1 MGKTLGV
8 ACGVSAATLDLE
20 IRGGKVVSGALARR
34 LAHGQRSRRR
44 ALLRC
49 GAACA
54 LAACGKFVD
63 EPIAI
68 QVGAPANGLL
78 SVPVARIPELTS
90 AGGSLLLHADAS
102 DFLGRRVSVAVANTT
117 SQGLRAYGAYCPHAG
132 CEVAWVD
139 RENFGRSAPATSR
152 DSRWTVR
159 SRTRPPLR
167 PRRLSRQVSPDGQTL
182 IVDLSGSA
190 GVFPAAAS
198 GAVTFTVQQ
207 LPPRAGGRQR
217 DGHAAGVPYPLVV
230 LRASASQMLA
240 FDARCPHLGCAV
252 RGAQQLFIC
261 PCHGSLFNLDG
272 SVKLGPATAR

>member
-1 MGKTLGV
+1 MRNDLG
-8 ACGVSAATLDLE
+8 
-20 IRGGKVVSGALARR
+20 
-34 LAHGQRSRRR
+34 RR

-63 EPIAI
+63 EPVAI
-68 QVGAPANGLL
+68 VVGAPSKGLL
-78 SVPVARIPELTS
+78 SVPMARLPELTR
-90 AGGSLLLHADAS
+90 AGGDVLLHADAF
-102 DFLGRRVSVAVANTT
+102 DFLGRPVSVLVANTS
-117 SQGLRAYGAYCPHAG
+117 SQGLRAYGAYCPHSG

-139 RENFGRSAPATSR
+139 RENSVVCPCH
-152 DSRWTVR
+152 
-159 SRTRPPLR
+159 
-167 PRRLSRQVSPDGQTL
+167 LSRFAVDGSVTHPPAVEGLDTYPAKLSQDGQTL

-190 GVFPAAAS
+190 GVFPAAVG

-207 LPPRAGGRQR
+207 LPALAQVGGSVT
-217 DGHAAGVPYPLVV
+217 GHAAGVPFPLVV
-230 LRASASQMLA
+230 LRASATQMLA

-272 SVKLGPATAR
+272 SVKLGPAQLPLTAVQVTFDGTQVVVRVAA